1 MTSSVM
7 ALLHCAGLPTG
18 PLLSRREA
26 MSARVRNLHA
36 LSTLGET
43 GQAGSSPTTRGL
55 SAWWLTLLAVL
66 PVACCSVSVLL
77 VPAGVSAGTGALLG
91 GAGGA
96 VLVVSGAAAFGV
108 WALRR
113 RSR

>member
-1 MTSSVM
+1 MTHSTSTS
-7 ALLHCAGLPTG
+7 HP
-18 PLLSRREA
+18 
-26 MSARVRNLHA
+26 SASHPSAQSGRAR
-36 LSTLGET
+36 
-43 GQAGSSPTTRGL
+43 QAGSSPTAWGL
-55 SAWWLTLLAVL
+55 SAWWLALLALL

-77 VPAGVSAGTGALLG
+77 VTAGVSAGTGALLG

-108 WALRR
+108 WALQR